1 MSPPVAILWPAFSVD
16 EYVAEPRR
24 VRGRRPIVWPVSDS
38 PESLFHYTTAEG
50 LLGILNSSQLWAS
63 DLRFL
68 NDVREGLYAKQ
79 LLLDAVAG
87 MPNPVLDPNHWA
99 YRHGQSAV
107 DAFAAYHRLV
117 IDQIRTSIFGVFVAC
132 FCESGDLLSQWRAYG
147 SDHGYA
153 VEFSAASLET
163 ALAGRPFLVGSAL
176 HMVQYGESRAQEMVG
191 RALESV
197 RDTNLNHPGVKAW
210 HKAVELTAM
219 LATVKDPGFQEESEW
234 RLIGVLDPYSGRPP
248 KAKLDES
255 GIRFRATPI
264 AIVPYIELSVA
275 LNAIVSI
282 RIGPG
287 RYGDVRQ
294 AGVEAL
300 LSAIGLKAKV
310 VRSAVPLRS

>member
-1 MSPPVAILWPAFSVD
+1 MSDTPD
-16 EYVAEPRR
+16 
-24 VRGRRPIVWPVSDS
+24 
-38 PESLFHYTTAEG
+38 SLFHYTTAEG
-50 LLGILNSSQLWAS
+50 LLGILKSSQLWAS

-68 NDVREGLYAKQ
+68 NDVQEGLYAKQ

-99 YRHGQSAV
+99 YPHGPSGV
-107 DAFAAYHRLV
+107 DAFVEYHRLV
-117 IDQIRTSIFGVFVAC
+117 IDTIRTSTFGVFVAC
-132 FCESGDLLSQWRAYG
+132 FCDSGDLLSQWRAYG

-153 VEFSAASLET
+153 VEFSTESLEA

-176 HMVQYGESRAQEMVG
+176 HRVRYGEVPAQEMVG

-197 RDTNLNHPGVKAW
+197 GDTNLNHPGVKAW

-219 LATVKDPGFQEESEW
+219 LATVKDPGFREECEW
-234 RLIGVLDPYSGRPP
+234 RLIGALAPYSGGPP
-248 KAKLDES
+248 KAKLDDS

-264 AIVPYIELSVA
+264 AIVPYIELSIA
-275 LNAIVSI
+275 LDAIVSI

-300 LSAIGLKAKV
+300 LSAIGSKAKV
-310 VRSAVPLRS
+310 VRSVVPLRS